1 MKAPRTHY
9 GVLLCGLLLP
19 GGGQV
24 WRRDGW
30 SALMV
35 LVATAFFWLSAT
47 LELVV
52 NNRDGFPAPMVLG
65 EALANLPAEKTIV
78 PHLIVAI
85 VYAMT
90 IHIGAA
96 IFAARWHTE
105 QRQPELVASVTERP
119 PLTPQDG

>member
-1 MKAPRTHY
+1 
-9 GVLLCGLLLP
+9 LLCGLLLP
-19 GGGQV
+19 GGGQL

-35 LVATAFFWLSAT
+35 MVATVFFWLSAT

-78 PHLIVAI
+78 PHLLVAI

-90 IHIGAA
+90 IQIGAA
-96 IFAARWHTE
+96 IFAARWHLKPH
-105 QRQPELVASVTERP
+105 QPELVASAIERLSP
-119 PLTPQDG
+119 DTGKGG